1 MNYGSLDDR
10 RKNSTNLIDGPH
22 LTIHVRLR
30 QGLRRA
36 CHAPVPTGLFLSH
49 RLPAQTRLS
58 LSQWR
63 AVHRSSPPPQHCPDS
78 FTRNWKL
85 TGTLTFRQNQRQAQG
100 KRRKRKQH
108 TGSSASK
115 SRARNGRTCKSKR
128 GKSKRGKSK
137 RGKKHPSP
145 TCQASRSS
153 TGSLLSSASFT
164 Y

>member
-1 MNYGSLDDR
+1 
-10 RKNSTNLIDGPH
+10 
-22 LTIHVRLR
+22 
-30 QGLRRA
+30 
-36 CHAPVPTGLFLSH
+36 
-49 RLPAQTRLS
+49 
-58 LSQWR
+58 
-63 AVHRSSPPPQHCPDS
+63 
-78 FTRNWKL
+78 L

-108 TGSSASK
+108 TGSSARK